1 MCFVPIVFFFYPETA
16 GRSLEEIDVIFALGY
31 TEGKSYVSVANSMP
45 KLSSEEVK
53 SEAARLGLTGDAKD
67 VEQEGEAANLP
78 AYEVNEEAD
87 SQVIPK
93 GG

>member
-1 MCFVPIVFFFYPETA
+1 MCFVPIVYLFYPETA

-45 KLSSEEVK
+45 KLSSDEVK
-53 SEAARLGLTGDAKD
+53 SEAARLGLTAEAKD
-67 VEQEGEAANLP
+67 VEQEAQTDLP
-78 AYEVNEEAD
+78 AYERNEDVDRTA
-87 SQVIPK
+87 IPK